1 MLFQLYKTCHRK
13 GDATRLL
20 LINEELDNVTHQGSS
35 RAIYP
40 RRFALELTIAIFPTG
55 GLLGS
60 LIFAFLV
67 DTFGRKRTMLL
78 NDIFS
83 IVCAFLLCWF
93 RVIESFPLSF
103 AARLAAGIC
112 TGILTTVVPMYLG
125 EIAPVNLRGAIIEMC
140 LFFMTMGVALAQA
153 VSLPEFLGIEEGSP
167 ILVGLTG
174 IGPLF
179 QLFLLLFLPESP
191 RYLLIQKKQEREAK
205 QVLKKLRGS
214 HYTEDEIEELYQED
228 YCEQEEKG
236 MRVHKLLC
244 SRGLRWP
251 LLCSIIVIVG
261 QQFSGVNVVYFYTDS
276 IFKSTG
282 IGDEN
287 VVYLSL
293 GATCLTM
300 LAHLIGIYGVD
311 AWGRRIL
318 LLCGFG
324 ICSIS
329 CILLTMTLELETTI
343 SWMPYM
349 STIFVMIFIFGHFIG
364 PSPVPIVLTTEL
376 FLQSSRSSAYAIVGS
391 VHWFCNGFIALV
403 FLHLQRHLGPYSFL
417 IFFPFSSVTFFYI
430 LKALPETKR
439 KTFLSV
445 RKLIEMHLVKS
456 LENEQEANKEAMQE
470 CTPQSDGRRET
481 APREGRRESD
491 RKKHS
496 LPRDRRRESGLRD
509 GRRES
514 GLRDRRTES
523 GPRDGRRES
532 GLRDGRKESEP
543 RDGRRESEP
552 HDGRR
557 ESEPHDGR
565 RESEPRDGRRE
576 SEPRDGRRESGP
588 RDGRRESEPHD
599 GRRESGPHDGR
610 RESGPRDGRR
620 ESFLR
625 DGRRESGLRDG
636 RRESFLRDGRRES
649 GPHDGRR
656 ESLPHERM

>member
-1 MLFQLYKTCHRK
+1 MGNFQELTGSLVLITVISCLGSLQYGYNYWILYSPT
-13 GDATRLL
+13 

-112 TGILTTVVPMYLG
+112 T
-125 EIAPVNLRGAIIEMC
+125 
-140 LFFMTMGVALAQA
+140 
-153 VSLPEFLGIEEGSP
+153 
-167 ILVGLTG
+167 
-174 IGPLF
+174 
-179 QLFLLLFLPESP
+179 
-191 RYLLIQKKQEREAK
+191 
-205 QVLKKLRGS
+205 VLKKLRGS